1 MTEKN
6 VLLVDDDAIFREAV
20 SVVLESCYQVAT
32 ASNGSEALARIGE
45 QPPDLVILDV
55 MMDHLSE
62 GFEVAQTLRSRPETA
77 SIPIILLT
85 GVDQVF
91 HRRMQVDE
99 ASMPCD
105 RYLEKPV
112 DPIDLLT
119 TARDLLEKP

>member
-1 MTEKN
+1 MTEKK

-20 SVVLESCYQVAT
+20 SVVLESCYTVQT
-32 ASNGSEALARIGE
+32 AGNGSEALTRIDEE
-45 QPPDLVILDV
+45 QPDLVILDV

-62 GFEVAQTLRSRPETA
+62 GFEVAQTLRNRPDTA
-77 SIPIILLT
+77 TIPIILLT

-99 ASMPCD
+99 SSMPCD

-112 DPIDLLT
+112 DPIDLLNAT
-119 TARDLLEKP
+119 RELLAG